1 MRVFALGA
9 GICSS
14 CAALDLADDLVS
26 PDVEVITL
34 ADIREERVKE
44 LSRRTKLLTTSK
56 EIRTVKVDASD
67 ENSLIE
73 VLRGHDIVINGAPYY
88 YIMNVMR
95 AALSAGVNYL
105 DLGSDVETVMMQRKY
120 DLEFRRR
127 GLLAIAG
134 MGGSPGIINIL
145 AKKAVLELDK
155 VERILLREGW
165 IDFTDYEALGI
176 ELPVPYSFD
185 TIVDELSDPV
195 EVWTAEGVIKV
206 KAFSGEERFRF
217 PDPVGE
223 QYCYYVEHPEVYT
236 LGEYFKSKGVKFVD
250 YKLSFPK
257 DLLSKYRLLKYIG
270 LCDEE
275 KVIHNGREV
284 SLRDIVRGRVL
295 EHMKRL
301 KYIPNDFD
309 VIVARAEGYK
319 YKDDRRTAVEVSAQT
334 KSSTTWRVSA
344 QAMMVGVPAS
354 VAAQM
359 ICEDVGVTGVRN
371 PEEVFEPDPF
381 LRRVIKRGVKVRL
394 SVSRDI

>member
-26 PDVEVITL
+26 PDVKVITL
-34 ADIREERVKE
+34 ADVSEERLDE
-44 LSRRTKLLTTSK
+44 LSRKAKLLTTSK
-56 EIRTVKVDASD
+56 EIRVVKVDASD
-67 ENSLIE
+67 EDSLVE
-73 VLRGHDIVINGAPYY
+73 VLRGHDVVINGAPYY

-95 AALSAGVNYL
+95 AALEAGVNYL
-105 DLGSDVETVMMQRKY
+105 DLGSDVETVEMQKKY
-120 DLEFRRR
+120 DPEFRRK

-165 IDFTDYEALGI
+165 IDLTDYEALGI

-195 EVWTAEGVIKV
+195 EVWTAEGVIRV
-206 KAFSGEERFRF
+206 EAFSGEEVFRF

-257 DLLSKYRLLKYIG
+257 ELLSKYKLLKYIG
-270 LCDEE
+270 LCSEE
-275 KVIHNGREV
+275 KVLYKGREV
-284 SLRDIVRGRVL
+284 SLRDLVRERVL
-295 EHMKRL
+295 EHMKKL
-301 KYIPNDFD
+301 KSVPNDYD
-309 VIVARAEGYK
+309 IIIARAEGYRGD
-319 YKDDRRTAVEVSAQT
+319 YRTAVEVSAQT
-334 KSSTTWRVSA
+334 RSSRTWGVSA

-359 ICEDVGVTGVRN
+359 ICEGVEVAGVKN

-381 LRRVIKRGVKVRL
+381 LKRVVRRGVRVRL
-394 SVSRDI
+394 LVSRDI